1 MKLKPDWLPEL
12 VLFENYDGNW
22 EKYLSAIYEFFC
34 EDFVKS
40 KPSYRGIKLSLKR
53 HPMIDGKE
61 ATFWHIITSGKSEDE
76 RIPDLRRCERIKW
89 PKPIIENDKDPVL
102 KVWQNKRKTDTRIIL
117 WFEDEDYLVVL
128 NERKGYIL
136 LWTAYLITQNHQ
148 KRKLKKEYE
157 AYIKSKSRS

>member
-22 EKYLSAIYEFFC
+22 EKYLSAIYKFFC

-53 HPMIDGKE
+53 HPMIAGKE
-61 ATFWHIITSGKSEDE
+61 ATFWHILTSGKSEEE

-89 PKPIIENDKDPVL
+89 PKPIIENDKDPIL

-117 WFEDEDYLVVL
+117 WFEDEDYLVIL
-128 NERKGYIL
+128 NERKGYLL

-157 AYIKSKSRS
+157 AYIKNKSRT